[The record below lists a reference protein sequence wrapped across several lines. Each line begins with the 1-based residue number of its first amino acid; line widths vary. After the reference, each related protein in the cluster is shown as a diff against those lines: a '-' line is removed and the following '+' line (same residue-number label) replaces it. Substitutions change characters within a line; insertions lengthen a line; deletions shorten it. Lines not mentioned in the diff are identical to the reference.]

1 MASLKGIQQNYY
13 QEALELINK
22 AVELSPNN
30 TDYLFVLARLQY
42 SVGNRDRAVEVYRRI
57 SNLTESTA
65 IRERALNNINQIVS
79 MGN

>member
-1 MASLKGIQQNYY
+1 MLHILLKQP
-13 QEALELINK
+13 LK
-22 AVELSPNN
+22 
-30 TDYLFVLARLQY
+30 LFVLARLQY

-65 IRERALNNINQIVS
+65 VRERALNNINQIVS